1 MTLTIPIT
9 PEIEAKL
16 RERAAEFGRDVAEY
30 AADLI
35 RQGVS
40 NRTFDEL
47 LAPIREDFARTGMS
61 DDEIMEFGRRELEAI
76 RAEKNTKS
84 QS

>member
-1 MTLTIPIT
+1 MTLSVPIS

-16 RERAAEFGRDVAEY
+16 RERARAFGRNVAEY

-40 NRTFDEL
+40 TPTIDEIL
-47 LAPIREDFARTGMS
+47 DPVREDFARSGMT
-61 DDEIMEFGRRELEAI
+61 DDEIMELGRRELDAL
-76 RAEKNTKS
+76 RAEKHS
-84 QS
+84 ESA